1 VVEYR
6 EGLQEL
12 WEGASARDGLAQL
25 REWCRRAEESGIGA
39 LRDFAR
45 GLPAYA
51 AARVSAT

>member
-1 VVEYR
+1 VEYR